1 MIHIQFLIVFNCF
14 FFLRIFPSFFF
25 FLRKINSHSTFY
37 IFFRTIV
44 LRMVK
49 ILYLFTILRKIARFI
64 RISYIGKWMYVIMM
78 RRKIIYGLIYTY
90 NKKNITEWIWLRRF
104 GRSVCW
110 RCRCRWCWLVEW
122 NAATAP
128 IGRRAEVR
136 SIAWLEPPVPGRAS
150 YGKLLRLC
158 IVREAPKLQTA
169 CLRYFSPSVSSRFF
183 PSCVGLL
190 FVNTVIDS
198 SLWFCFSTPPYI
210 GFINRRTRVKFAT
223 PLFFSGS
230 QVNDVNSTNLP
241 TAAGCRYVL
250 LLWLNSFVFRELSFY
265 PVPFSLLF
273 KDFSSTFCEI
283 DSGDCLFSIKLVP
296 GKCFFLFFFFNL
308 FPIAISFFLFTFST
322 FLIYILYRVPRIY
335 RVFIRDDERLFI
347 AYNGTNKVKIFIN
360 FAIAIRSRTTDW
372 CLRFRN
378 PIM

>member
-78 RRKIIYGLIYTY
+78 RRKIIYGLIYMY

-198 SLWFCFSTPPYI
+198 SLWFCFLPHRISASLTVAPESSL
-210 GFINRRTRVKFAT
+210 RRR
-223 PLFFSGS
+223 
-230 QVNDVNSTNLP
+230 
-241 TAAGCRYVL
+241 
-250 LLWLNSFVFRELSFY
+250 
-265 PVPFSLLF
+265 
-273 KDFSSTFCEI
+273 
-283 DSGDCLFSIKLVP
+283 
-296 GKCFFLFFFFNL
+296 CFFPAVKSTTWTLRIFRPPPGVVTCFYCDWTLLCSASFRFIQCPFRCFLRIFLLPSAKSTREIASSLSSLFLVSVFFFF
-308 FPIAISFFLFTFST
+308 FFLIFFPLLFRSSFLRFLRFSFTFCIAC
-322 FLIYILYRVPRIY
+322 L
-335 RVFIRDDERLFI
+335 EFI
-347 AYNGTNKVKIFIN
+347 AYSYAMTN
-360 FAIAIRSRTTDW
+360 D
-372 CLRFRN
+372 CL
-378 PIM
+378 